1 MSNELPTPPAP
12 AGTPLT
18 ASNASQ
24 QTAGSS
30 AAPPLATKNPATG
43 WEKVALCLF
52 LIVFSILTLWRTFHV
67 IAEVNDAALVE
78 SSVTWELPPGA
89 HLRIGPAAFHHDPD
103 RNRLSYRGPLD
114 ASQQLQL
121 RDLLE
126 FDGDVATAPSSAARS
141 APSRASAPNAA
152 ARSTPSDSVLPSMS
166 ASAVAAAR
174 AASAVE
180 AAKQAARAAAAGSA
194 RSAAPAGSAGSAN
207 ADPAIS
213 SNDMKG
219 AMRSYYSAIDL
230 LAYKAQGTQARQVQ
244 LLLYLGALGGLL
256 GALLRSFVDF
266 VGNAC
271 YKEQLD
277 LVVWW
282 PLYATRPMVGAILG
296 FLLVVLFKAKLL
308 TSTDIQTGSDSFWW
322 LGMAAIGGFSTID
335 VTARLRQAA
344 KALFGSNEKDK

>member
-1 MSNELPTPPAP
+1 MSNVLPTPSAP
-12 AGTPLT
+12 AGTPLPT
-18 ASNASQ
+18 SNASQ

-30 AAPPLATKNPATG
+30 VAHPLAPKNPATG
-43 WEKVALCLF
+43 REKVALCLF
-52 LIVFSILTLWRTFHV
+52 LIIFSILTLWRTFHV

-78 SSVTWELPPGA
+78 SSVTWGLPLGA

-103 RNRLSYRGPLD
+103 HNRLSYRGPLD

-126 FDGDVATAPSSAARS
+126 FDGDAATAPSRAARS
-141 APSRASAPNAA
+141 VPSG
-152 ARSTPSDSVLPSMS
+152 SVLPLMS
-166 ASAVAAAR
+166 ASAVATAR

-180 AAKQAARAAAAGSA
+180 AAKQAARAAVAGSA
-194 RSAAPAGSAGSAN
+194 RFDASAGSAGSAN
-207 ADPAIS
+207 ADTAIS

-219 AMRSYYSAIDL
+219 AMRSYYSAIDQ
-230 LAYKAQGTQARQVQ
+230 LAYKVQGTQAKQVQ

-322 LGMAAIGGFSTID
+322 LGIAAIGGFSTID

-344 KALFGSNEKDK
+344 KALFGSN